1 MPKSKKSK
9 IKGAEVDVTSVTGKN
24 RTIDV
29 VYLRLLN
36 DKVHRTYEV
45 VEGEVLLDTNRNGD
59 FVGVEILLPEKKA
72 VAKRRPKAKKTPA
85 RAKRRPKAK
94 KTPARAKRRPKAK
107 KAPARAKSKRS
118 K

>member
-9 IKGAEVDVTSVTGKN
+9 IKGAEIDVTSVTGKD
-24 RTIDV
+24 RKIDV

-45 VEGEVLLDTNRNGD
+45 VEGEVLLDTNRRGD
-59 FVGVEILLPEKKA
+59 FVGIEVLLPEMTAAAKRRAKKA
-72 VAKRRPKAKKTPA
+72 VAKG
-85 RAKRRPKAK
+85 
-94 KTPARAKRRPKAK
+94 RPKAK
-107 KAPARAKSKRS
+107 KAPARAKSGRTRK